1 MRPLSRCSIDL
12 YLRRPVRK
20 VVRFTMDLKQ
30 FLRKQ
35 AEQILELARKTSDPE
50 LRRQLESLART
61 WLAELEL
68 VDKTT
73 H

>member
-1 MRPLSRCSIDL
+1 
-12 YLRRPVRK
+12 
-20 VVRFTMDLKQ
+20 MDLKQ